1 MATANFQNRHPSLN
15 REQIND
21 IMDKVNEELG
31 VVEE

>member
-1 MATANFQNRHPSLN
+1 MATANFQKRHPSLT

-31 VVEE
+31 VNEE